1 MGNFK
6 RIDTKIEGMC
16 IIEPNVFGDSRG
28 YFMETYH
35 KDSFHEIG
43 LRMAF
48 VQDNQ
53 SKSSKGVLRGL
64 HYQTESA
71 QGKLVRV
78 LKGEVFDVGVDL
90 RKGSPT
96 YGQWEGYILS
106 EENRRMLYVPEG
118 FAHGFVV
125 LSDEAEF
132 AYKCTDFYRP
142 EVESGIIY
150 NDPDIAIEWPI
161 EGITLNLSDKDR
173 ALPKL
178 KDSNFEYVVR

>member
-1 MGNFK
+1 MGNFT
-6 RIDTKIEGMC
+6 RIDTSIEGMC
-16 IIEPNVFGDSRG
+16 VIEPKKFGDSRG

-35 KDSFHEIG
+35 KGAFSELG
-43 LRMAF
+43 LDMEF

-64 HYQTESA
+64 HYQSENA

-90 RKGSPT
+90 RAGSAT
-96 YGQWEGYILS
+96 YGKWEGFILS
-106 EENRRMLYVPEG
+106 EENKRMLYVPQG

-142 EVESGIIY
+142 EVEGGIIY
-150 NDPDIAIEWPI
+150 NDSDIGIDWPI
-161 EGITLNLSDKDR
+161 DGIEVNLSEKD
-173 ALPKL
+173 AKLPTLSECK
-178 KDSNFEYVVR
+178 FEYKQK